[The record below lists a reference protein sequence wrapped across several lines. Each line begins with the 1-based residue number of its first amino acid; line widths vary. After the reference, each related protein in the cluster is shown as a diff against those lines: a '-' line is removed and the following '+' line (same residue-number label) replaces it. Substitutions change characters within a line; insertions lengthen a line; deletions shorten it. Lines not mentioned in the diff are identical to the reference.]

1 MQVCQISNGSYTS
14 VFCVKDRGKFG
25 PLYAAKYM
33 KDKTKFGNSEVDI
46 LKQLQ
51 NCDQVVKLKEEH
63 HDNYQTILITEFLSG
78 HSTKSFLEV

>member
-1 MQVCQISNGSYTS
+1 
-14 VFCVKDRGKFG
+14 
-25 PLYAAKYM
+25 M